1 LKYFLSLVD
10 DDKYTMSQPIK
21 VIRVDNEDENP
32 NAFDKL
38 NENIKKAYANLNGT
52 KPKTKKIKI
61 AK

>member
-1 LKYFLSLVD
+1 
-10 DDKYTMSQPIK
+10 MSQPIK